1 MSNFAGKQASSE
13 DTQAPR
19 GGAMGPQAGKL
30 SLVQQAYAAVA
41 QAKAD
46 ASDGVKA
53 DGEHAQP
60 AAATG
65 GGKPLPPEL
74 RAQMEK
80 ALDADFSEVR
90 IHEGGEASAIGAKAF
105 TRRHDIFFAPGQYD
119 PTSEPGRELIGH
131 ELTHVVQQAQGRV
144 QATTQ
149 AKGLAVNTD
158 DGLEHEADALGA
170 RAARGEHAPV
180 AGGGGGAGGPVVQ
193 RKGDVPLK
201 PQADQAVVGAGPA
214 AAPRDPRI
222 AALIAEMEDYDH
234 HPDGRPAQQ
243 LAVLD
248 LMIATATAIISDQ
261 PKPSGFAGLKSLISK
276 PKPSLADALRAILV
290 AERAIVE
297 QQKLRLDRHTAT
309 DDAPYQ
315 QMTEEGMLWNHPDYA
330 DGVKEGG
337 PQGKRYFENQSS
349 ENLESMHAEASAGGE
364 AAPRTEAWFAEFVS
378 RASAA
383 LSTAVVNHYT
393 TSARARAMKDGG
405 GMKSKMKLEKEN
417 ASFKHNTSA
426 YDDLGL
432 ANSGF
437 VFFFIEA
444 PDAAMRPTRF
454 AEGDDGATPARISI
468 PIQESGLLASGWV
481 MLSDFAQREYPDIS
495 TNAASDRHTS
505 WLPTRADEQKKKPEN
520 AGMTHPV
527 RKFVPG
533 LGDFNDAD
541 MEHLMNPALSSEKR
555 QAYTAVTPQARGDA
569 QSKQVYTGP
578 AGEHQVPDKMRNNM
592 LVGGDI
598 IPGIAMRAALEVS
611 RMAKVNPTLAET
623 FKTLD
628 GAALMKFMLKDLFRP
643 QAMIPNLVKITDENI
658 QA

>member
-1 MSNFAGKQASSE
+1 MSTFAGKHSSAA
-13 DTQAPR
+13 DAHPMVR
-19 GGAMGPQAGKL
+19 PPVDRAVGKS
-30 SLVQQAYAAVA
+30 SLVEQAQAAVA

-46 ASDGVKA
+46 GDGLKA

-60 AAATG
+60 AAAAG

-74 RAQMEK
+74 RSQMEQ
-80 ALDADFSEVR
+80 ALGADFSAVR

-105 TRRHDIFFAPGQYD
+105 TRGHDIFFAPGQYD
-119 PTSEPGRELIGH
+119 PTSEHGRELIGH

-144 QATTQ
+144 EATTQ
-149 AKGLAVNTD
+149 AKGLAVNAD
-158 DGLEHEADALGA
+158 DGLEHEADAHGA
-170 RAARGEHAPV
+170 RAARGEHAHV
-180 AGGGGGAGGPVVQ
+180 AGGGGSGGPVVQ

-201 PQADQAVVGAGPA
+201 PQADQAVVGAGA
-214 AAPRDPRI
+214 GPRDARI
-222 AALIAEMEDYDH
+222 TALIGEMEDYDR

-243 LAVLD
+243 LAAID
-248 LMIATATAIISDQ
+248 MMIATATAIIADQ
-261 PKPSGFAGLKSLISK
+261 PKPSGFAAMRNLVSK
-276 PKPSLADALRAILV
+276 PKPSLAEALKVILT
-290 AERAIVE
+290 AERQVVE
-297 QQKLRLDRHTAT
+297 TQNARLDRLTAT
-309 DDAPYQ
+309 DDAPYD
-315 QMTEEGMLWNHPDYA
+315 QMTEEGMLWNHPDYEH
-330 DGVKEGG
+330 GVKEGG
-337 PQGKRYFENQSS
+337 PRGKRYFENQSS
-349 ENLESMHAEASAGGE
+349 ENLESMHEEAGAGGD
-364 AAPRTEAWFAEFVS
+364 AAPRTEAWFTEFVA
-378 RASAA
+378 RASAV
-383 LSTAVVNHYT
+383 LSGAVVNHYT
-393 TSARARAMKDGG
+393 TSARAQTMKTGG
-405 GMKSKMKLEKEN
+405 GMKSKMKLEKES
-417 ASFKHNTSA
+417 ATFKHNTSA

-444 PDAAMRPTRF
+444 PDATMRPTRF
-454 AEGDDGATPARISI
+454 AEGDDGARPARISI
-468 PIQESGLLASGWV
+468 PIQASGLLSSGWV
-481 MLSDFAQREYPDIS
+481 MLSDFAQREYPDIA
-495 TNAASDRHTS
+495 TNDAGDRHAS
-505 WLPTRADEQKKKPEN
+505 WLPTRAQEQKAKPEN
-520 AGMTHPV
+520 AAMTRTV
-527 RKFVPG
+527 RQFKPG

-578 AGEHQVPDKMRNNM
+578 GGKHEVPDRMRNNM

-611 RMAKVNPTLAET
+611 RMAKANPALAET